1 MQQVSTLE
9 QALQLFPL
17 HSASTTAGNV
27 GYRHAGG
34 MPASQATHVLLHGIG
49 SASASWVA
57 QLQAAG
63 RRKDR
68 SVLAWDAPGY
78 GLSTP
83 VSSDNPTAHDY
94 ALRMWNWLDL
104 IGVVSP
110 ITLVGHSLGA
120 LMAASAACMFPL
132 RVSRLMLLAPARGYA
147 RAPALERDKK
157 LADRLAALHSLGPL
171 GMAQKRG
178 AAMLSPNASAAQ
190 ITFIQTVMSQIQPA
204 GYSQAAH
211 MLSQGDLANDVVRI
225 TCPITVAS
233 GRADTVTPK
242 ESCQAVAEQAHVAWI
257 DLGNSGHA
265 CPLEAAT
272 AVNDLLDISPQE
284 TP

>member
-9 QALQLFPL
+9 QALQEFPL
-17 HSASTTAGNV
+17 HSASTTTGDV

-34 MPASQATHVLLHGIG
+34 LPASQATHVLLHGIG

-57 QLQAAG
+57 QLQAVAQ
-63 RRKDR
+63 RKDR

-83 VSSDNPTAHDY
+83 VAPDCPVAHDY
-94 ALRMWNWLDL
+94 ALRLWNWLDRM
-104 IGVVSP
+104 GVVAP

-120 LMAASAACMFPL
+120 LMAASATCMSPL
-132 RVSRLMLLAPARGYA
+132 RVSRLVLLAPARGYA
-147 RAPALERDKK
+147 NAPALEREKK
-157 LADRLAALHSLGPL
+157 LADRLATLHSLGPL

-178 AAMLSPNASAAQ
+178 AAMLSPHANAAQ
-190 ITFIQTVMSQIQPA
+190 IAFIQTVMGQIQSA
-204 GYSQAAH
+204 GYTQAAH
-211 MLSQGDLANDVVRI
+211 MLSQGDLANDLARI

-233 GRADTVTPK
+233 GQADTVTPK
-242 ESCQAVAEQAHVAWI
+242 ASCQAVAEQAHVAWT
-257 DLGNSGHA
+257 DLGDAGHA
-265 CPLEAAT
+265 CPLEAST
-272 AVNDLLDISPQE
+272 AVNDLLDIVPQE